1 MIRRLNLLINNLSIL
16 NIVRIAI
23 PICLL
28 FFNILILSDT
38 EAKDSK
44 PDYYDSKYD
53 TIAHKIII
61 TEPDIVSKKE
71 ALFKLDKLID
81 QAKISLKRRG
91 NYSQWQS
98 ENIFRTIYMIL
109 ITNGYDYKEN
119 DFLSVGLVNGNL
131 DCDNYTAIYFSI
143 AQVMQFPYYIV
154 NLPKHSTL
162 LWDQD
167 GKHDP
172 LNVKSPENKGDYYWE
187 TTLGEIR
194 SDSDYIKSHRIPNSS
209 IVNKIFLNKI
219 NEDQILSVVFNNIA
233 IRELNSGN
241 YPEALIEIDQSIN
254 LDEKSPETINNR
266 GIIYSKLHDYDN
278 AIVNYDKAIK
288 LFPNFTLAL
297 INKAIALEKTGNYN
311 VAVEYYTDAL
321 NIESDFII
329 VYKLRSDAYSRMG
342 NLKGADKDITI
353 FNSLMK

>member
-1 MIRRLNLLINNLSIL
+1 M
-16 NIVRIAI
+16 RIAI
-23 PICLL
+23 PICLI
-28 FFNILILSDT
+28 FFNILVFSTT

-44 PDYYDSKYD
+44 PDLYDSKYD

-71 ALFKLDKLID
+71 ALLKLDKLVD
-81 QAKISLKRRG
+81 QAKNSLKRRKK
-91 NYSQWQS
+91 YSQWQS
-98 ENIFRTIYMIL
+98 EDILRTIYTIL
-109 ITNGYDYKEN
+109 LTNGYDYKEN

-131 DCDNYTAIYFSI
+131 DCDNYTVIYYSI
-143 AQVMQFPYYIV
+143 AQVMHFPFYII

-162 LWDQD
+162 LWDKD

-219 NEDQILSVVFNNIA
+219 NEDQILAVVYNNMA

-241 YPEALIEIDQSIN
+241 YSDALIEINQSVN

-278 AIVNYDKAIK
+278 AISNYDKAIK

-311 VAVEYYTDAL
+311 AAVEYYTDAL
-321 NIESDFII
+321 DIKSDFII
-329 VYKLRSDAYSRMG
+329 GYKLRSDAYRRIG
-342 NLKGADKDITI
+342 NMKSADRDLTI